1 MMSAANANLQAT
13 KSGLDLNGIRLERE
27 ELETRRRMADLW
39 RDPRAAAQVLES
51 CDRLDRVNERI
62 AWLQREQEEVSAV
75 LARSEKREEW
85 SRLADRVRRHA
96 GAVEQARMELLLLG
110 SAGLRD
116 ALVEIRPIG
125 RARPAR
131 DLLYETYVA
140 WASER
145 KYRVVMVREPMSDDE
160 PVAFAL
166 VGPYAFGYLG
176 GEAGHHRVRRA
187 EEAQVVRVSVAAV
200 DGIATGATLTLQK
213 ALKQLGQY
221 GGKVRSRI
229 EVAASGFVAQN
240 ERTLAENREL
250 VEEFAGAW
258 SKVSISDKVVRRYDL
273 EPFLV
278 RDFLTETT
286 TGRAD
291 ALRPDALHELLCKR
305 IEISRVGLP

>member
-1 MMSAANANLQAT
+1 
-13 KSGLDLNGIRLERE
+13 
-27 ELETRRRMADLW
+27 
-39 RDPRAAAQVLES
+39 
-51 CDRLDRVNERI
+51 
-62 AWLQREQEEVSAV
+62 
-75 LARSEKREEW
+75 
-85 SRLADRVRRHA
+85 
-96 GAVEQARMELLLLG
+96 
-110 SAGLRD
+110 
-116 ALVEIRPIG
+116 
-125 RARPAR
+125 
-131 DLLYETYVA
+131 
-140 WASER
+140 
-145 KYRVVMVREPMSDDE
+145 MVREPMSNDE

-176 GEAGHHRVRRA
+176 GEAGHHRVRRGD
-187 EEAQVVRVSVAAV
+187 EAQVARVSVAAV
-200 DGIATGATLTLQK
+200 DGIAAGATPTLQK

-229 EVAASGFVAQN
+229 EVADSGFVAQN
-240 ERTLAENREL
+240 ERTLVENREL

-305 IEISRVGLP
+305 IEANRLLHTND